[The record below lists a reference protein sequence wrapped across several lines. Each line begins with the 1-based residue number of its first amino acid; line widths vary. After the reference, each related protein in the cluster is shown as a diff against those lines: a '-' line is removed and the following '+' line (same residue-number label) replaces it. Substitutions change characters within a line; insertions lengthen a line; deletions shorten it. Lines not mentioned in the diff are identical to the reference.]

1 MVFEQRIKNDARHPS
16 SRCEV
21 SQLRVQLSLKNVR
34 SVEIFNLTCERQAGW
49 HHVRQLTSA
58 GLSDNLASAGCFRNA
73 SLDTH
78 GRKAAMRVLRRAKI
92 RDQAAEQIKQDIVTE
107 KLSPGD
113 RLPTE
118 TQFAAALGVS
128 RLSVREAT
136 KALEF
141 LGIVNSKT
149 GVGLTVGEFD
159 LSRATRHLG
168 FHPSLHRTDPIQLID
183 TRVIVE
189 TGVLPH
195 VIARM
200 AADRSIQERLQ
211 TIVDQSR
218 SASDLKVWIELD
230 IAFHHT
236 LLEASGLMPL
246 VTFGEL
252 LHRFF
257 QRFRESVQRGEWKL
271 GIDSHQRI
279 IAWLA
284 EGKLPEAVRE
294 LRQHIESHKERTA

>member
-1 MVFEQRIKNDARHPS
+1 MRGLIAACSVQREKTI
-16 SRCEV
+16 
-21 SQLRVQLSLKNVR
+21 R
-34 SVEIFNLTCERQAGW
+34 SVETFNLTSECQAGG
-49 HHVRQLTSA
+49 HHGFRLTLG
-58 GLSDNLASAGCFRNA
+58 GLSDNLAVAVCLRNA
-73 SLDTH
+73 FLDTH
-78 GRKAAMRVLRRAKI
+78 GRKAAMPVLRRAKI
-92 RDQAAEQIKQDIVTE
+92 RDQAAEQIKQYIVTE

-128 RLSVREAT
+128 RLSIREAT

-159 LSRATRHLG
+159 LARVTQHLG
-168 FHPSLHRTDPIQLID
+168 FHPSLNRTDPSQLID

-195 VIARM
+195 VM
-200 AADRSIQERLQ
+200 QHMTADRSIRERLQ

-218 SASDLKVWIELD
+218 SASELKVWIELD

-236 LLEASGLMPL
+236 LLNASGLMPL

-257 QRFRESVQRGEWKL
+257 QRFRESVQRAEWKL

-279 IAWLA
+279 IDWLA
-284 EGKLPEAVRE
+284 EGELREAVRE
-294 LRQHIESHKERTA
+294 LRQHIESHKERLA